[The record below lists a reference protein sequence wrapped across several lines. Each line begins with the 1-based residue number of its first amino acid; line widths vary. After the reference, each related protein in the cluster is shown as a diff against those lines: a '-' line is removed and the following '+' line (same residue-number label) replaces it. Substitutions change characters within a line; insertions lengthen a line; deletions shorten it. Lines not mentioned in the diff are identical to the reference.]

1 MHPSPPRHVRGVE
14 ARAPYRRAFLRPAR
28 PRGFPR
34 GTDRTRR
41 GHARDRRA
49 DRDTSARE
57 PRGRVTLRALGEN
70 AAGARHIAVTPRPRR
85 LGGAP
90 RWPVQTAE
98 PRWARATAASRSTEG
113 PETPRRRGYSRGERS
128 P

>member
-41 GHARDRRA
+41 GPARDRRA

-57 PRGRVTLRALGEN
+57 PRGRVTLPALEEN
-70 AAGARHIAVTPRPRR
+70 AVGAYHIAGLPRPRR
-85 LGGAP
+85 LGGVP
-90 RWPVQTAE
+90 RWPARRAE
-98 PRWARATAASRSTEG
+98 LRWAQATAASRS
-113 PETPRRRGYSRGERS
+113 RRGPAKPPG
-128 P
+128 